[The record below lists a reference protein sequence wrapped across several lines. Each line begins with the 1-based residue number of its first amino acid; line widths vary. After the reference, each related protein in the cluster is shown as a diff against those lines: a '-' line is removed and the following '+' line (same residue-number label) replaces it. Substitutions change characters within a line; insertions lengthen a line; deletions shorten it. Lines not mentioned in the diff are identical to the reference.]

1 MLTLHIVCL
10 LHSMASLLI
19 FPPIRKLRSDVYSY
33 ELLALQA
40 KVTKGGLCNGIVMW
54 IDWILDRSA
63 SLVISTGPKGI
74 ESGLVDVFC

>member
-1 MLTLHIVCL
+1 
-10 LHSMASLLI
+10 MASLLT
-19 FPPIRKLRSDVYSY
+19 FPPIRKLRSDFHSY

-40 KVTKGGLCNGIVMW
+40 KVNKGGLCNGIVMW